1 MNLAIGGQEV
11 TNGYQAVEVPRNVE
25 VLEEKTIQFEEDGG
39 NSSLTKIC
47 FHLSQ
52 KIVTYQLYIGVV
64 AIRKQKNK
72 AYILLESLVALATL
86 VTICSLILSA
96 VDAGRRRQV
105 WELEQQEVF
114 NLAQMAVQTKQDDL
128 ALNGVA
134 VQVQRTA
141 ERVAVFHEGK
151 EVLSVVKSKIPAF
164 TLLECLVVLVIL
176 SGSLLIFEGLSKL
189 LVQEAHYQG
198 QTVQKE
204 WLVFSSQLRSE
215 GPG

>member
-1 MNLAIGGQEV
+1 M
-11 TNGYQAVEVPRNVE
+11 
-25 VLEEKTIQFEEDGG
+25 
-39 NSSLTKIC
+39 
-47 FHLSQ
+47 
-52 KIVTYQLYIGVV
+52 V

-141 ERVAVFHEGK
+141 ERVDSF
-151 EVLSVVKSKIPAF
+151 SF
-164 TLLECLVVLVIL
+164 
-176 SGSLLIFEGLSKL
+176 
-189 LVQEAHYQG
+189 LVQS
-198 QTVQKE
+198 
-204 WLVFSSQLRSE
+204 L
-215 GPG
+215 